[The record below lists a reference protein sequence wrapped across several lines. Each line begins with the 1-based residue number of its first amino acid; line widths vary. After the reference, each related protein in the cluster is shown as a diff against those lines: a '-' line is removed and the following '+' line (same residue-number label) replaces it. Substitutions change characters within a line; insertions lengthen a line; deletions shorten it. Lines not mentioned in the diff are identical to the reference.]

1 MASNVELTDEGIVK
15 AINTTS
21 TEEETLPD
29 YNLERTQPG
38 EDARTYMTEDILM
51 AGSTAKMAELTAR
64 EIYNIR
70 DSKNLILRGQADTMP
85 KDGASLQ
92 LVIDQLS
99 KQEKALTQAFTGV
112 TSRTDKVFTIL
123 IEPGEETQEQIAARF
138 STQLGVLPT
147 DNLAG
152 EPIYIRIRNISS
164 FHAPEEKKKK
174 KEKMISSII
183 YQGKE
188 KLQSATRGKNFSMKK
203 CHLPSMD
210 IQKHL

>member
-1 MASNVELTDEGIVK
+1 
-15 AINTTS
+15 
-21 TEEETLPD
+21 
-29 YNLERTQPG
+29 
-38 EDARTYMTEDILM
+38 
-51 AGSTAKMAELTAR
+51 
-64 EIYNIR
+64 
-70 DSKNLILRGQADTMP
+70 MP

-174 KEKMISSII
+174 KRFFSK
-183 YQGKE
+183 KE
-188 KLQSATRGKNFSMKK
+188 K
-203 CHLPSMD
+203 
-210 IQKHL
+210 